1 MFGHDP
7 DRSDRGFHLL
17 VVLAAL
23 ATGLVMALAFSAPMP
38 VKRDVRDSPDR
49 FAELHFEKQDVPEE
63 ESAGPDEGE
72 GKKAK
77 GEEGSARLRRAR
89 GERLQDE
96 GLAALLSTTNADAG
110 PSSPPTVGRAH
121 LEKQIAES
129 AGVLAA
135 LAYME
140 ADNTVFG
147 AGGIGVG
154 ASAYAG
160 GVIGSQYGNQYGS
173 GGLHSRDSNIFGHG
187 SPTLIGEGGGR
198 GDMNTSSLD
207 GGQGGFYGGHALQ
220 GTGRRGGAGGG
231 SHLGRKA
238 GAALSIGDGIVLGA
252 LERSAIDRVLAQH
265 QTQFRYCFRKELN
278 RQPGLSG
285 AVVTKF
291 VIANDGTVSQAKVK
305 ATSLEHPVVEN
316 CLTSRLERMK
326 FPSPKGGGIVIAEYR
341 FELDNPQPEQEPQ
354 QLPNA
359 GEGVFTHPRG
369 FTADAAPALS
379 HPVREFQARY
389 STLEDLTLRDP
400 HGYWANTYVPGD
412 PTLRLLRNQL
422 AQFDRDDLHDLAAD
436 QPHMEDLARQGSQ
449 PFDAPH
455 SAALAVYL
463 HASEPGLEER
473 TRMVVQVGL
482 QGTQRQAGR
491 RPTMNV
497 AVVLDVAAD
506 ISEQDGACMRALL
519 DALAAERDV
528 ADRFSVVVAGRPG
541 GVIVEPDEFRH
552 GPLTVAGQR
561 LFGDAEAGDGPTL
574 DLTQAFAA
582 ALDQVGEEESS
593 LLGSNAVVLVTA
605 RALDTELD
613 ALARAAHEAAVDGV
627 PTSVVGIGGGVQ
639 GAQLD
644 RLVLAGQGNRR
655 LMERPDEAADLVQR
669 ELTAVGQAVARA
681 VRLRIRLAPEVELV
695 DVLGS
700 LPLDEV
706 AAQQVRD
713 AEQSID
719 QRVSRDLGIVADRGE
734 DEDGVQVVIPAFYSG
749 DAHVI
754 LLDVV
759 VPGPGPVA
767 DVTVRYKDLVHLRN
781 GVARDTLDLGR
792 QRVAAGPLERNVTRN
807 VLSHELSG
815 VLREASAALQVNDM
829 PAALSLL
836 QGHLN
841 LVQAV
846 HDEVPGFQGDT
857 DLLADIALLDDYL
870 RALPPGPVRDTPGN
884 THLIASLR
892 LAGRLKVL
900 PRPRWD

>member
-1 MFGHDP
+1 MFGNDP

-17 VVLAAL
+17 VVVAA
-23 ATGLVMALAFSAPMP
+23 AVAGLVLTLAFNAPSP
-38 VKRDVRDSPDR
+38 AQRDVRHIPDR
-49 FAELHFEKQDVPEE
+49 FAEIHVD
-63 ESAGPDEGE
+63 ESEAPAEVAMLRRARGE
-72 GKKAK
+72 GAKAK
-77 GEEGSARLRRAR
+77 GEEGEAGS
-89 GERLQDE
+89 G
-96 GLAALLSTTNADAG
+96 GLALRDKRDPDGG
-110 PSSPPTVGRAH
+110 PAVASDGEMR
-121 LEKQIAES
+121 KQIAES
-129 AGVLAA
+129 AGVLAD
-135 LAYME
+135 LTSLE
-140 ADNTVFG
+140 ASSYV
-147 AGGIGVG
+147 
-154 ASAYAG
+154 G

-173 GGLHSRDSNIFGHG
+173 GGLYSRDSNVFGRG
-187 SPTLIGEGGGR
+187 SLSLIGEGGGW
-198 GDMNTSSLD
+198 GELDSSSLD
-207 GGQGGFYGGHALQ
+207 LGNAGYDGVPALQ

-238 GAALSIGDGIVLGA
+238 GAALSIGDGMILGA

-265 QTQFRYCFRKELN
+265 QSQLRYCFQKELN
-278 RQPGLSG
+278 RQPELSG

-291 VIANDGTVSQAKVK
+291 VIANDGTVSK
-305 ATSLEHPVVEN
+305 AEIRSTSLEHPVAEN
-316 CLTSRLERMK
+316 CLTARLERMK
-326 FPSPKGGGIVIAEYR
+326 FPSPEGGGIVIAEYR
-341 FELDNPQPEQEPQ
+341 FELDNPPNEQEPPGIDQ
-354 QLPNA
+354 
-359 GEGVFTHPRG
+359 GVFGLPRE
-369 FTADAAPALS
+369 FPTDDPPALS

-389 STLEDLTLRDP
+389 SNLEGLTFRDP

-412 PTLRLLRNQL
+412 PSLRLLRNQL
-422 AQFDRDDLHDLAAD
+422 AQFDRADLHDLDAGL
-436 QPHMEDLARQGSQ
+436 PHMEDLARQGSQ
-449 PFDAPH
+449 PFDAPD

-463 HASEPGLEER
+463 HASEAGLEER

-491 RPTMNV
+491 RPAMNV
-497 AVVLDVAAD
+497 AVVLDLSAETTED
-506 ISEQDGACMRALL
+506 DGACMRALL
-519 DALAAERDV
+519 EALAAQRDV

-541 GVIVEPDEFRH
+541 GVMVEPEEFRH
-552 GPLTVAGQR
+552 GPLTVVGHQ
-561 LFGDAEAGDGPTL
+561 LFGGGGGGEGPTL
-574 DLTQAFAA
+574 DLAQAFER
-582 ALDQVGEEESS
+582 ALEQVGDEVSS
-593 LLGSNAVVLVTA
+593 PLGSSAVVLVTA
-605 RALDTELD
+605 RAMGPELD
-613 ALARAAHEAAVDGV
+613 ALVRVAHDAAVDGV
-627 PTSVVGIGGGVQ
+627 PTSVVGIGGGVL
-639 GAQLD
+639 GGQLD

-655 LMERPDEAADLVQR
+655 LMDRPDEAAELVQR

-681 VRLRIRLAPEVELV
+681 VRLRIRLAPGVELV
-695 DVLGS
+695 EVLGS
-700 LPLDEV
+700 LPLDEI

-792 QRVAAGPLERNVTRN
+792 RRVAAGPLERNVTRN

-815 VLREASAALQVNDM
+815 VLREASAALEAGDM
-829 PAALSLL
+829 PGVVSLL

-841 LVQAV
+841 LTLAV

-857 DLLADIALLDDYL
+857 DLLADIDLLDDYL
-870 RALPPGPVRDTPGN
+870 RALPPGPARGTPGN